1 MGNAHPGPPLLRASR
16 REYLHHPLRAYVKI
30 PLIRKIFEVLFARAV
45 ERPPYKQC
53 NRSMKQKYGGAGGEK
68 WSELKFRDLLSQG
81 LSRGLQQR
89 SPGCFTDDRDECRGP
104 MLSLM
109 DVLKNESRA
118 GGSGCPNTSPQTR
131 IM

>member
-53 NRSMKQKYGGAGGEK
+53 NRSMKQKYGGAGGGEMVRIK
-68 WSELKFRDLLSQG
+68 IQRPSKSGAIQG
-81 LSRGLQQR
+81 
-89 SPGCFTDDRDECRGP
+89 SPAEVPWMFH
-104 MLSLM
+104 
-109 DVLKNESRA
+109 
-118 GGSGCPNTSPQTR
+118 
-131 IM
+131 